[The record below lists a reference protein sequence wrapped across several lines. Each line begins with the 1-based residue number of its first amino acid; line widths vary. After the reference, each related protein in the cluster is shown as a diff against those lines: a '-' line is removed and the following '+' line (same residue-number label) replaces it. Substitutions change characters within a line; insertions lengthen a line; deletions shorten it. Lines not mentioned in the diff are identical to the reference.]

1 MRMAMPMV
9 IAVDVDVDV
18 IVVMGG
24 HGVVSARSP
33 GMAPQ
38 QTD

>member
-1 MRMAMPMV
+1 MAMPMV
-9 IAVDVDVDV
+9 IAVDVDV